1 MGVSSVLKK
10 IKRQKASLASSETG
24 FTLIETLIVMAIIGI
39 AGLIALPN
47 YLVWQSRSELRQ
59 AVTEVQNQ
67 LLLARMA
74 ALSRNAPVTVA
85 ISITN
90 GAVQTTTTNAATGAQ
105 IMGSFSV
112 RLPHVVDLKVGPSAA
127 WTSARARTAA
137 RFTSAGPTRATATPT
152 CSSPSRATAAR
163 PGPGRYASTTTPRAT
178 ADAGIWWK
186 ESVIQSVMAR
196 ALSRLDFTAS
206 GVHA

>member
-1 MGVSSVLKK
+1 MGVFSVLKK

-24 FTLIETLIVMAIIGI
+24 FTLIEMLIVVAIMGI
-39 AGLIALPN
+39 AALIAIPN
-47 YLVWQSRSELRQ
+47 YLVWESRSELRQ

-90 GAVQTTTTNAATGAQ
+90 GAVLTTTTNAATGAQ
-105 IMGSFSV
+105 VLASTSV

-127 WTSARARTAA
+127 WTSAATANVSFNS
-137 RFTSAGPTRATATPT
+137 RGMRSGGPGPTLNQELAMV
-152 CSSPSRATAAR
+152 
-163 PGPGRYASTTTPRAT
+163 TPR
-178 ADAGIWWK
+178 GIINWCQD
-186 ESVIQSVMAR
+186 SVCS
-196 ALSRLDFTAS
+196 
-206 GVHA
+206 

>member
-1 MGVSSVLKK
+1 MGVFSVTKK

-24 FTLIETLIVMAIIGI
+24 FTLIEMLIVVAIMGI
-39 AGLIALPN
+39 AALIAIPN

-59 AVTEVQNQ
+59 AITEVQNQ

-90 GAVQTTTTNAATGAQ
+90 GAVLTTTTNAATGAQ
-105 IMGSFSV
+105 VLTSISI

-127 WTSARARTAA
+127 WTSAATANVSFNS
-137 RFTSAGPTRATATPT
+137 RGMRSGGPGPTLNQELAMVNDKGVQFAMKV
-152 CSSPSRATAAR
+152 
-163 PGPGRYASTTTPRAT
+163 TPRGVVNWCQ
-178 ADAGIWWK
+178 D
-186 ESVIQSVMAR
+186 SVCS
-196 ALSRLDFTAS
+196 
-206 GVHA
+206 

>member
-1 MGVSSVLKK
+1 MYVYSIIKK
-10 IKRQKASLASSETG
+10 IKRHKTSLARSETG
-24 FTLIETLIVMAIIGI
+24 FTLIELLIVVAIIGI
-39 AGLIALPN
+39 AGIIALPN

-90 GAVQTTTTNAATGAQ
+90 GTILTTTTNAATGVQVLA
-105 IMGSFSV
+105 SVSV

-127 WTSARARTAA
+127 WTSAVTANVSFNSMGM
-137 RFTSAGPTRATATPT
+137 RSGGPGPTLNQELAMVNDKGVQF
-152 CSSPSRATAAR
+152 SMKV
-163 PGPGRYASTTTPRAT
+163 TPRGVVNWCQ
-178 ADAGIWWK
+178 D
-186 ESVIQSVMAR
+186 SVCS
-196 ALSRLDFTAS
+196 
-206 GVHA
+206 

>member
-1 MGVSSVLKK
+1 MKK
-10 IKRQKASLASSETG
+10 SKCHKTRLAGSETG
-24 FTLIETLIVMAIIGI
+24 FSLIELLIVTAIIGI
-39 AGLIALPN
+39 AGLIALPD

-90 GAVQTTTTNAATGAQ
+90 GSVLTTTTNAATGVQVLA
-105 IMGSFSV
+105 SLSV

-127 WTSARARTAA
+127 WTSAVTANVSFNSMGM
-137 RFTSAGPTRATATPT
+137 RSGG
-152 CSSPSRATAAR
+152 
-163 PGPGRYASTTTPRAT
+163 PGPGLNQELAMVNDKGVQFAMKVTPR
-178 ADAGIWWK
+178 GIVNWCQN
-186 ESVIQSVMAR
+186 SVCS
-196 ALSRLDFTAS
+196 
-206 GVHA
+206 

>member
-1 MGVSSVLKK
+1 HSLGRAMYVHSIMKK
-10 IKRQKASLASSETG
+10 IERHKTRLASSETG
-24 FTLIETLIVMAIIGI
+24 FTLIEMLIVVAIMGI
-39 AGLIALPN
+39 AMLIALPN

-90 GAVQTTTTNAATGAQ
+90 GAVQTTTTNAATGVQ

-112 RLPHVVDLKVGPSAA
+112 RLPHVV
-127 WTSARARTAA
+127 
-137 RFTSAGPTRATATPT
+137 
-152 CSSPSRATAAR
+152 
-163 PGPGRYASTTTPRAT
+163 
-178 ADAGIWWK
+178 
-186 ESVIQSVMAR
+186 
-196 ALSRLDFTAS
+196 
-206 GVHA
+206 

>member
-1 MGVSSVLKK
+1 MMVSHRRHATCSSSRRPMYVYSITKK
-10 IKRQKASLASSETG
+10 IKRQKTRLAFSETG
-24 FTLIETLIVMAIIGI
+24 FSLIEMLIVVAIMSI
-39 AGLIALPN
+39 AGVIALPN

-90 GAVQTTTTNAATGAQ
+90 GAVLTTTTNAATGVQ
-105 IMGSFSV
+105 VLGSVSV

-127 WTSARARTAA
+127 WTSAATANVSFNSMGM
-137 RFTSAGPTRATATPT
+137 RSGGPGPTLNQELAMVNDKGVQFAMKV
-152 CSSPSRATAAR
+152 
-163 PGPGRYASTTTPRAT
+163 TPR
-178 ADAGIWWK
+178 
-186 ESVIQSVMAR
+186 
-196 ALSRLDFTAS
+196 
-206 GVHA
+206 GVVNWCQDTVCS

>member
-1 MGVSSVLKK
+1 MAVSQRRHATCSSSRRPMYVYSITKK
-10 IKRQKASLASSETG
+10 IKRQKTRLAFSETG
-24 FTLIETLIVMAIIGI
+24 FSLIEMLIVVAIMGI
-39 AGLIALPN
+39 AGVIALPN

-90 GAVQTTTTNAATGAQ
+90 GAVLTTTTNAATGVQ
-105 IMGSFSV
+105 VLGSVSV

-127 WTSARARTAA
+127 WTSAVTANVSFNSMGM
-137 RFTSAGPTRATATPT
+137 RSGGPGPTLNQELAMVNDKGVQFAMKV
-152 CSSPSRATAAR
+152 
-163 PGPGRYASTTTPRAT
+163 TPR
-178 ADAGIWWK
+178 
-186 ESVIQSVMAR
+186 
-196 ALSRLDFTAS
+196 
-206 GVHA
+206 GVVNWCQDTVCS

>member
-1 MGVSSVLKK
+1 MPLARLRRRPMYVYPSIKK
-10 IKRQKASLASSETG
+10 IKRQKTWLARPETG
-24 FTLIETLIVMAIIGI
+24 FTLIEMLIVVAIMGI
-39 AGLIALPN
+39 AGAIALPN

-90 GAVQTTTTNAATGAQ
+90 GAVLTTTTNAATGVQVLA
-105 IMGSFSV
+105 SLSV

-127 WTSARARTAA
+127 WTSAVTANVSFNSMGM
-137 RFTSAGPTRATATPT
+137 RSGGPGPTLNQELAMVNDKGVQFAMKV
-152 CSSPSRATAAR
+152 
-163 PGPGRYASTTTPRAT
+163 TPR
-178 ADAGIWWK
+178 
-186 ESVIQSVMAR
+186 
-196 ALSRLDFTAS
+196 
-206 GVHA
+206 GVVNWCQDTVCS

>member
-24 FTLIETLIVMAIIGI
+24 FTLVETLIVLAIIGI

-74 ALSRNAPVTVA
+74 AFSRNAPVTVA
-85 ISITN
+85 ISLAN
-90 GAVQTTTTNAATGAQ
+90 GAVLTATTNAATGAQ
-105 IMGSFSV
+105 VLASTSV

-127 WTSARARTAA
+127 WTSAATANVSFNS
-137 RFTSAGPTRATATPT
+137 RGMRSGGPGPTLNQELAMVNDQGVQFAMKV
-152 CSSPSRATAAR
+152 
-163 PGPGRYASTTTPRAT
+163 TPR
-178 ADAGIWWK
+178 GIVNWCQD
-186 ESVIQSVMAR
+186 SVCS
-196 ALSRLDFTAS
+196 
-206 GVHA
+206 